1 MEDKISIS
9 LLQRILVEN
18 QEAVQK
24 IELSERELA
33 LEAKGNYIFVGPRQ
47 AGKTFCLFQ
56 IIKQY
61 IKKYSAKKIL
71 YINFEDDR
79 LLTFNASHFQLL
91 LDAYKSLFKE
101 TPILFLDE
109 IQNID
114 GWEKF
119 SRRLADSK
127 EYKIFITGSN
137 AKMLSKEMATTL
149 GGRYLIK
156 NIYPFS
162 FSEYLA
168 ANKVK
173 LTEHWQF
180 SNKRYEIRRKFNDF
194 FKFGGFP
201 ELLHF
206 KEKRLWLENL
216 YKKVFYG
223 DLIARYKIRNDFA
236 LKILVSKLAE
246 SIHDEISFNRMK
258 NIIQSIGT
266 PIGASTVI
274 EYLNF
279 LEESFLIFSVKNCL
293 AKITER
299 ESQKKY
305 YFIDNGLI
313 TIMQDS
319 PETKLLENLVAINLR
334 KQFGSEFYFAKDGAE
349 VDFYIPQTKTLIQ
362 VAYSLSRQTEERELD
377 SMLKIRQKL
386 DAKKMLLIT
395 LDEEK
400 TIEFKGEK
408 IECIPIWKWVLLK
421 LCNTPQG

>member
-1 MEDKISIS
+1 LPVSDNKAIH
-9 LLQRILVEN
+9 
-18 QEAVQK
+18 
-24 IELSERELA
+24 
-33 LEAKGNYIFVGPRQ
+33 
-47 AGKTFCLFQ
+47 
-56 IIKQY
+56 
-61 IKKYSAKKIL
+61 KKYSAKKIL

-101 TPILFLDE
+101 TPVLFLDE

-194 FKFGGFP
+194 FK
-201 ELLHF
+201 
-206 KEKRLWLENL
+206 
-216 YKKVFYG
+216 
-223 DLIARYKIRNDFA
+223 
-236 LKILVSKLAE
+236 
-246 SIHDEISFNRMK
+246 
-258 NIIQSIGT
+258 
-266 PIGASTVI
+266 ASTVI

-334 KQFGSEFYFAKDGAE
+334 KRFGSEFYFAKDGAE
-349 VDFYIPQTKTLIQ
+349 VDFYIPKTKTLIQ

-377 SMLKIRQKL
+377 SMLKIRKKL
-386 DAKKMLLIT
+386 EAKKNVAHKFGRRKNNRI
-395 LDEEK
+395 
-400 TIEFKGEK
+400 
-408 IECIPIWKWVLLK
+408 
-421 LCNTPQG
+421 

>member
-1 MEDKISIS
+1 MEDKIDIKV
-9 LLQRILVEN
+9 LQRILIEN
-18 QEAVQK
+18 QEAVSK
-24 IELSERELA
+24 IELSERELNI
-33 LEAKGNYIFVGPRQ
+33 EAKGNYIFIGPRR

-79 LLTFNASHFQLL
+79 LLTFNASHFQLII
-91 LDAYKSLFKE
+91 DAYKNLFKE

-109 IQNID
+109 IQNIN

-119 SRRLADSK
+119 ARRLADSK

-156 NIYPFS
+156 HIYPFS
-162 FSEYLA
+162 FLEYLE
-168 ANKVK
+168 ANKIK
-173 LTEHWQF
+173 LTEYWQF
-180 SNKRYEIRRKFNDF
+180 SNKRYEIRRKFDVF

-206 KEKRLWLENL
+206 EEKRLWLENL

-236 LKILVSKLAE
+236 LKVLISKLSE
-246 SIHDEISFNRMK
+246 SVQDEVSFNRMK
-258 NIIQSIGT
+258 NIIQSIGV
-266 PIGASTVI
+266 PIGVSTVI

-279 LEESFLIFSVKNCL
+279 LEESFLIFSIKNYL

-299 ESQKKY
+299 ESQRKY

-313 TIMQDS
+313 TLMQDNS
-319 PETKLLENLVAINLR
+319 ETKLLENLVAITL
-334 KQFGSEFYFAKDGAE
+334 KKKFGDDFYFAKDTVEA
-349 VDFYIPQTKTLIQ
+349 DFYIPKIKTLIQ
-362 VAYSLSRQTEERELD
+362 VAYTLSKQTEQRELE
-377 SMLKIRQKL
+377 SMLKIQQKIK
-386 DAKKMLLIT
+386 AKKMLLIT
-395 LDEEK
+395 LDEERI
-400 TIEFKGEK
+400 IEFKNNR
-408 IECIPIWKWVLLK
+408 IECAPIWKWIFLDETLK
-421 LCNTPQG
+421 K